1 MFKKIQDLLKSQ
13 LGAFSI
19 EMLMVIGVIVILVVL
34 SMSAFSR
41 ESSEVSNQSD
51 QNVSHALQQQSLLN
65 SQLIGQQKS
74 F

>member
-41 ESSEVSNQSD
+41 ESSEVSNQYD
-51 QNVSHALQQQSLLN
+51 QNVSNALQQQSLLN